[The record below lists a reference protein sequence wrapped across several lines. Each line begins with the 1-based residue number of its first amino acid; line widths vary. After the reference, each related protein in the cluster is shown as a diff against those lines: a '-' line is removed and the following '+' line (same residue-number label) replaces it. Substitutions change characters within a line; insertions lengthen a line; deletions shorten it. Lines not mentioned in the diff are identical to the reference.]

1 VASRV
6 LSVVVL
12 VFPGGMRSR
21 NATPPCFV
29 QKLFRFSRKCTSFQ
43 QCASVQNVKREA
55 PGSRVVAALAFN
67 YHNCQ
72 AAPHVGSEFRQ
83 GEVGQRIVKYRTSD
97 GGERAVSVRIFGKAK
112 ENKQQ
117 HVEPPSQQPLQ
128 KLPMQQQERKPEATA
143 SDFTAQNPRLSSS
156 FVTKA
161 VKLVGPAVVRI
172 DTERVVQLP
181 ADPVLEDPLFRYFF
195 GDEFQ
200 RQLPKER
207 TERGQGSGFFISSD
221 GLLLTNAHVVAKA
234 SKVTVTLI
242 DGRSYPGKVV
252 GTDDLL
258 DLAVIRIDTHSEK
271 VPTAPLG
278 SSGELQVGDWVIAL
292 GNPVG
297 LDNTVTLGIVSS
309 LNRSSAEV
317 GIPDKKINFIQTD
330 AAINPGN
337 SGGPLVNEF
346 GEVVGISTAI
356 RPNAEGIGFAIPID
370 TAKAVLDMLA
380 KGEKVQHP
388 FIGIQ
393 MVTLTPELAK
403 QNNQDPNA
411 LALIPEVSGVLVL
424 KVLPKT
430 PAAESGLRRFDVI
443 LAVNGN
449 AISNAR
455 DIQKI
460 VDSSRVGQELK
471 IRVLRGVDGK
481 TIDISIRTADMTQ
494 FRLEEEKKLSPEEGQ
509 EAPPGIVPM
518 PRHRR
523 FSIP

>member
-1 VASRV
+1 M
-6 LSVVVL
+6 VVH
-12 VFPGGMRSR
+12 
-21 NATPPCFV
+21 T
-29 QKLFRFSRKCTSFQ
+29 
-43 QCASVQNVKREA
+43 
-55 PGSRVVAALAFN
+55 
-67 YHNCQ
+67 
-72 AAPHVGSEFRQ
+72 
-83 GEVGQRIVKYRTSD
+83 
-97 GGERAVSVRIFGKAK
+97 RA
-112 ENKQQ
+112 
-117 HVEPPSQQPLQ
+117 
-128 KLPMQQQERKPEATA
+128 M
-143 SDFTAQNPRLSSS
+143 
-156 FVTKA
+156 
-161 VKLVGPAVVRI
+161 
-172 DTERVVQLP
+172 
-181 ADPVLEDPLFRYFF
+181 
-195 GDEFQ
+195 
-200 RQLPKER
+200 
-207 TERGQGSGFFISSD
+207 
-221 GLLLTNAHVVAKA
+221 
-234 SKVTVTLI
+234 
-242 DGRSYPGKVV
+242 VV
-252 GTDDLL
+252 GTDELL
-258 DLAVIRIDTHSEK
+258 DLAVIRIETNEEK
-271 VPTAPLG
+271 VPVAPLG

-370 TAKAVLDMLA
+370 TAKSVMQTLA

-411 LALIPEVSGVLVL
+411 LTLIPEVSGVLVL

-443 LAVNGN
+443 LSVNGN
-449 AISNAR
+449 ATANAR
-455 DIQKI
+455 DIQKF

-471 IRVLRGVDGK
+471 LRVLRGIDGK
-481 TIDISIRTADMTQ
+481 TLDIVVRTADMTQ
-494 FRLEEEKKLSPEEGQ
+494 FRQEEEKKQIHEEGS
-509 EAPPGIVPM
+509 ESPPGMSPM

-523 FSIP
+523 YSIP

>member
-1 VASRV
+1 MPFMNFAYPHFNADVLEKSNAYRVAVERRISPRSRLRKGFVSVYSQVSAQQSYRSPAVFWNNSVRLRGTERV
-6 LSVVVL
+6 LLYNDTKDSCRNVV
-12 VFPGGMRSR
+12 
-21 NATPPCFV
+21 
-29 QKLFRFSRKCTSFQ
+29 Q
-43 QCASVQNVKREA
+43 
-55 PGSRVVAALAFN
+55 
-67 YHNCQ
+67 
-72 AAPHVGSEFRQ
+72 
-83 GEVGQRIVKYRTSD
+83 
-97 GGERAVSVRIFGKAK
+97 VRIFGKSAK
-112 ENKQQ
+112 ESKQPQ
-117 HVEPPSQQPLQ
+117 TGQTPTPSAAAPE
-128 KLPMQQQERKPEATA
+128 QEKTSQIRRT
-143 SDFTAQNPRLSSS
+143 STS
-156 FVTKA
+156 FVAKA
-161 VKLVGPAVVRI
+161 VKLAGPAVVRI

-181 ADPVLEDPLFRYFF
+181 SDPVLEDPLFRYFF
-195 GDEFQ
+195 GDDFQ

-207 TERGQGSGFFISSD
+207 TERGQGSGFFISAD
-221 GLLLTNAHVVAKA
+221 GLLLTNAHVVSKA

-258 DLAVIRIDTHSEK
+258 DLAVIRIDTNQEN
-271 VPTAPLG
+271 VPVAPLG
-278 SSGELQVGDWVIAL
+278 SSAELQVGDWVIAL

-370 TAKAVLDMLA
+370 TAKSVMEMLA

-411 LALIPEVSGVLVL
+411 LTLIPEVSGVLVL

-430 PAAESGLRRFDVI
+430 PAADSGLRRFDVI
-443 LAVNGN
+443 LSVNGSPT
-449 AISNAR
+449 ANAR
-455 DIQKI
+455 DIQKV
-460 VDSSRVGQELK
+460 VDGSRVGQELK
-471 IRVLRGVDGK
+471 VRVLRGVDGK
-481 TIDISIRTADMTQ
+481 TLDIVLRTADMTQ
-494 FRLEEEKKLSPEEGQ
+494 FRLEEEKKQVPEDGLES
-509 EAPPGIVPM
+509 PPGAFPM